1 MSKRAERVVAHLRAL
16 AALMAV
22 AGLALVG
29 GVPAAVAQDSP
40 TPSAT
45 VAEATDTATQAG
57 DQANPAGGAD
67 TESADP
73 GAAESTNPSVDSSE
87 EAAPETPSVD
97 NSAGGGQ
104 LPELT
109 APDTA
114 EGDTEADPQ
123 EGDPSSAEPN
133 SDELEDSGP
142 LMFAALGAA
151 GSAPG
156 IEALSTN
163 GELYLVNPATAD
175 ITPLPPYL
183 PGIQNLTT
191 YTSANTRR
199 EVRVPLTMPAC
210 KNARTTRTDDRY
222 CYFSKGM
229 NYNAL
234 GVGEDGTR
242 YATLKIGQSKTPY
255 EGKPGSSRAPLFQV
269 YKYTPGDTEWSKF
282 GDEFEFP
289 YSRVLGGNAPNDLTF
304 NGGQVAPD
312 GTYYLAVTD
321 REGPAND
328 KRLVAH
334 VYRMTPDG
342 TLEKVGDVRDS
353 SPGGS
358 NSDNNGDLTF
368 TESGDL
374 VVAFSHLR
382 LDIPGS
388 SQVGY
393 NEVSF
398 EVVTRETLDS
408 AWGGELASYHLGT
421 SKIRENQAKY
431 EENYQV
437 TATTGISIGPDGTL
451 ITSNFKSTDSISHF
465 YRHHP
470 GGIAQEIRSMS
481 LEEVE
486 PSPEIP
492 EDVADSVW
500 APPYAMWV
508 SLYNY
513 NGGATYYQPQPWVG
527 QISDLAGEAVI
538 PSVAARK
545 VVDGRVDA
553 DDQFTVKVATN
564 EISRDASTSG
574 EQTEVTTQRLPV
586 LAGTQVTLSET
597 IDRPGAT
604 LEGYTITL
612 RCDGGVQPT
621 TPEVSGA
628 TATASVVI
636 PNAVGDV
643 VCTFTNT
650 AKANGEMEWAKV
662 NEDGELL
669 PGSSWTLAR
678 EDGATFTLDGATQEA
693 ASFTVPDATAPGGID
708 QDTEEGQ
715 LLLTGLERGTY
726 TLTEAVAPAGYV
738 KSDKTYTFTISSSQ
752 EAYEVDLYD
761 GQDPVES
768 ENSKLHNAVVNTPIT
783 GSLTFEKRAKQGAA
797 ATGDEPLLSGSEW
810 ELTNTTTNDAWTIT
824 DCVGNSPADCERLA
838 HNDTDSRAGIIQ
850 VTGLPLGTYELVE
863 TKAPAGY
870 VLDATPTTFTIDAD
884 NPDVTFAGAKAIYN
898 TLQAGPTI
906 PLTGGIGRDFYAFLG
921 AGVLGFALLIRL
933 TQSRKRN

>member
-45 VAEATDTATQAG
+45 LAEASDTATQAG

-73 GAAESTNPSVDSSE
+73 GAAESTNPSVDGSE
-87 EAAPETPSVD
+87 EAAPETPSAD
-97 NSAGGGQ
+97 NSAGGGGQ
-104 LPELT
+104 LPGLT
-109 APDTA
+109 APGA
-114 EGDTEADPQ
+114 AQGDTEADPQ
-123 EGDPSSAEPN
+123 EGDPNSAEPN
-133 SDELEDSGP
+133 SDELEESGP
-142 LMFAALGAA
+142 LMFAALGAP

-156 IEALSTN
+156 IKALSTN
-163 GELYLVNPATAD
+163 GEMYLINPATAE

-199 EVRVPLTMPAC
+199 EVRLPLSMPQC
-210 KNARTTRTDDRY
+210 KNARTTREDARY
-222 CYFSKGM
+222 CYFSKGV
-229 NYNAL
+229 NYNAF
-234 GVGEDGTR
+234 GIGEDGTR
-242 YATLKIGQSKTPY
+242 YATLKIGQSGTPY
-255 EGKPGSSRAPLFQV
+255 EGKRGFSRAPLFQV
-269 YKYTPGDTEWSKF
+269 YKYTPGDTEWRKF

-334 VYRMTPDG
+334 VYKMTPDG

-353 SPGGS
+353 SRAGS

-398 EVVTRETLDS
+398 EVVTKETLDS
-408 AWGGELASYHLGT
+408 AGGGGLASYHLGT
-421 SKIRENQAKY
+421 SKIREGQSFG
-431 EENYQV
+431 ETNYDV
-437 TATTGISIGPDGTL
+437 TATTGISIGPDGALVTV
-451 ITSNFKSTDSISHF
+451 NFNKNDSISHF
-465 YRHHP
+465 YQHHP
-470 GGIAQEIRSMS
+470 DGAASEILSMP
-481 LEEVE
+481 LVGDLGTYWQMD
-486 PSPEIP
+486 PNSP
-492 EDVADSVW
+492 W
-500 APPYAMWV
+500 AYPLANWLQGRTDAGRPYYRPM
-508 SLYNY
+508 
-513 NGGATYYQPQPWVG
+513 PWVG

-553 DDQFTVKVATN
+553 DDQFTVSVATN
-564 EISRDASTSG
+564 DFSRQASTSG
-574 EQTEVTTQRLPV
+574 QQTEVTTERMPV
-586 LAGTQVTLSET
+586 LGGTRVTLSET

-604 LEGYTITL
+604 LEGYTVSL
-612 RCDGGVQPT
+612 RCDGEVQPT
-621 TPEVSGA
+621 TPQVSGN
-628 TATASVVI
+628 TATASVTI
-636 PNAVGDV
+636 ENAVGDV

-650 AKANGEMEWAKV
+650 AKADGKMEWAKV

-708 QDTEEGQ
+708 QDTAEGK

-738 KSDKTYTFTISSSQ
+738 KLDKTYTFTISSSQ

>member
-57 DQANPAGGAD
+57 DQANPSAGAD

-87 EAAPETPSVD
+87 EAAPETPSAD

-109 APDTA
+109 APDA
-114 EGDTEADPQ
+114 AQGDTEADPQ
-123 EGDPSSAEPN
+123 EGDPNSAEPN

-142 LMFAALGAA
+142 LMFAALGAP

-163 GELYLVNPATAD
+163 GELYLVNPATEE

-199 EVRVPLTMPAC
+199 EVRLPLSRPEC
-210 KNARTTRTDDRY
+210 KNARSTRTDDRY

-242 YATLKIGQSKTPY
+242 YATLKIGQSGTPY
-255 EGKPGSSRAPLFQV
+255 EGRSGVSQAPLFQV
-269 YKYTPGDTEWSKF
+269 YKYTPGDTEWKKF
-282 GDEFEFP
+282 GNEFEFP
-289 YSRVLGGNAPNDLTF
+289 YRQVLGGNAPNDLTF

-321 REGPAND
+321 REGPTND
-328 KRLVAH
+328 RRLVAH

-342 TLEKVGDVRDS
+342 ALEKVGDVRDS

-382 LDIPGS
+382 ADIPGS

-421 SKIRENQAKY
+421 SKIRQGQSFGEQ
-431 EENYQV
+431 NYDA
-437 TATTGISIGPDGTL
+437 TATTGISIGPDGSL
-451 ITSNFKSTDSISHF
+451 VTSNFKKNDSISHF
-465 YRHHP
+465 YQHDPNGVAR
-470 GGIAQEIRSMS
+470 EILAMP
-481 LEEVE
+481 LVGELGTYWEMD
-486 PSPEIP
+486 PNSP
-492 EDVADSVW
+492 W
-500 APPYAMWV
+500 AYPLANWLRGQTEAGRPYYRPM
-508 SLYNY
+508 
-513 NGGATYYQPQPWVG
+513 PWVG

-545 VVDGRVDA
+545 VVDDRVDA
-553 DDQFTVKVATN
+553 DDQFTVNVATN
-564 EISRDASTSG
+564 EISRYASTSG
-574 EQTEVTTQRLPV
+574 EQTEVTTERLPV
-586 LAGTQVTLSET
+586 LAGTRVTLSET

-612 RCDGGVQPT
+612 RCNGGVQPT

-650 AKANGEMEWAKV
+650 AKANGKMEWAKV

-669 PGSSWTLAR
+669 AGSSWTLAR

-738 KSDKTYTFTISSSQ
+738 KSDKTYTFTISSSSQ
-752 EAYEVDLYD
+752 EAHEVDLYD
-761 GQDPVES
+761 GQDLVETGY
-768 ENSKLHNAVVNTPIT
+768 KLHNAVVNTPIA

-824 DCVGNSPADCERLA
+824 DCAGNSPADCERLA